1 MHNII
6 SSLIKKVFPK
16 SPFEMIKFVII
27 TLILS
32 IFSINIGVA
41 NQSAKDS
48 TIILTK
54 IKQIDVKYIIKK
66 LFSKDEDLRKTDLEP
81 LTKDN
86 SFAILPSFNYS
97 IVTGFMAGINTL
109 QNFKTSLDS
118 QTNQSNIR
126 NFNTYSQFRQ
136 FSSIINSN
144 IWTKGNKINF
154 LGDYRFYK
162 FPSTTYGLGGKTTFN
177 DESLVDYMH
186 LRIYQVALKKVSK
199 NIEAGIGYHLDYH
212 WNILETNGDNTL
224 ITDLQKYGLSSK
236 SVSSGLSLNLQHD
249 SRTNSSTP
257 LGGNYV
263 NIQYRYN
270 LKVFGSKTNWQS
282 LLMEMRKYIRFPNNT
297 NNIIALWSYNW
308 FTFDGKAP
316 YFDLPSIG
324 WDTYYNTGRGYA
336 IGRYRGKNL
345 VYFET
350 EYRFGITH
358 NGLLGGVAFGNVQS
372 ISNYPNSGQ
381 GITSMSKL
389 IPSFGGGLRLKWNK
403 LTNTSLAFDYGIGIG
418 GSKGFI
424 FNINEVF

>member
-154 LGDYRFYK
+154 LGD
-162 FPSTTYGLGGKTTFN
+162 
-177 DESLVDYMH
+177 
-186 LRIYQVALKKVSK
+186 
-199 NIEAGIGYHLDYH
+199 
-212 WNILETNGDNTL
+212 
-224 ITDLQKYGLSSK
+224 
-236 SVSSGLSLNLQHD
+236 
-249 SRTNSSTP
+249 
-257 LGGNYV
+257 
-263 NIQYRYN
+263 
-270 LKVFGSKTNWQS
+270 
-282 LLMEMRKYIRFPNNT
+282 
-297 NNIIALWSYNW
+297 
-308 FTFDGKAP
+308 
-316 YFDLPSIG
+316 
-324 WDTYYNTGRGYA
+324 
-336 IGRYRGKNL
+336 
-345 VYFET
+345 
-350 EYRFGITH
+350 
-358 NGLLGGVAFGNVQS
+358 
-372 ISNYPNSGQ
+372 
-381 GITSMSKL
+381 
-389 IPSFGGGLRLKWNK
+389 
-403 LTNTSLAFDYGIGIG
+403 
-418 GSKGFI
+418 
-424 FNINEVF
+424 